1 MEIKTRKTTGKISKK
16 ERKKPTRHLLK
27 PIKPKKQE
35 SILSTIKELQTAIPE
50 ITQEKKERGISKK
63 NLRKQEMN
71 RFGKILEL
79 KEFKSDPLQA
89 IQMHLMNSIPK

>member
-1 MEIKTRKTTGKISKK
+1 MQMKTKTNRIAKK
-16 ERKKPTRHLLK
+16 DRKKPSRHLLK

-35 SILSTIKELQTAIPE
+35 SILSTIKELQSAIPE
-50 ITQEKKERGISKK
+50 IKEEKKQERGISKK
-63 NLRKQEMN
+63 NLRMQEMA

-89 IQMHLMNSIPK
+89 IQLHLMNTIPK